1 VSLPSVQIPV
11 LQEGRALP
19 HPATIYVSESDV
31 TVLVEKSALVYPR
44 TAVIQQLLNHCYEA
58 NTVLQDH
65 LPYEVKT
72 FQLLSALKKLGV
84 FGRRAAGRAA

>member
-1 VSLPSVQIPV
+1 MSHPSVQIPV

-19 HPATIYVSESDV
+19 QPAVIYVSDADV
-31 TVLVEKSALVYPR
+31 TILVGESALMYPKA
-44 TAVIQQLLNHCYEA
+44 AVIQQLLNHCYEA

-72 FQLLSALKKLGV
+72 FQLLAALKKLGV